1 MAFANLVNDPI
12 GVYTGNDSIVIKEY
26 FEGIRGGKTLDVTGF
41 APDVI
46 RAGHVII
53 QQTSNGEYKP
63 MPVTGSGAVS
73 TLGAITPG
81 SGYTDGAHSNIA
93 LTGGSGSGA
102 TADIVVTGGVVT
114 SVTIVSPGVDY
125 AGADSLSAANTIIGG
140 GAGSGFAVVV
150 STISEDPVAYDSLP
164 GGHTYVGILVA
175 SILKK
180 NPQAAIMV
188 RGTVNPNTAP
198 FPMTSIQSAFMT
210 ATGSNILFRAD

>member
-12 GVYTGNDSIVIKEY
+12 GVYTGNDSIVIKEN
-26 FEGIRGGKTLDVTGF
+26 FEGIRGGKTLDVTDF

-46 RAGHVII
+46 KAGHVII
-53 QQTSNGEYKP
+53 VETSSGDHKP
-63 MPVTGSGAVS
+63 MPVTGTGAIG

-81 SGYTDGAHSNIA
+81 SGYTNGTHSAIA
-93 LTGGSGSGA
+93 LTGGSGTGA

-114 SVTIVSPGVDY
+114 SVTIVAPGINY
-125 AGADSLSAANTIIGG
+125 EAADSLSAANTIIGG
-140 GAGSGFAVVV
+140 GSGSGFAVVV
-150 STISEDPVAYDSLP
+150 ATVSEDPVAYSSLP

-175 SILKK
+175 SILKAK
-180 NPQAAIMV
+180 PMAAIMV
-188 RGTVNPNTAP
+188 RGTVNPNAAP